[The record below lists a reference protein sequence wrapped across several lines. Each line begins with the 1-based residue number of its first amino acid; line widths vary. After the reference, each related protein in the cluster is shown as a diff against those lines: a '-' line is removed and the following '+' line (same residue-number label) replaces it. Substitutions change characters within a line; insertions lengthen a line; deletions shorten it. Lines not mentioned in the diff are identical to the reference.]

1 MAKEA
6 AWREPRRR
14 CHPARRAASAGSE
27 GTAGESRGREARE
40 VPEKV
45 ASVVARVAASR
56 EVTVVA
62 PASGAKQPG
71 EGGRESVSGELVSR
85 VGGLGTRAYL
95 LQATLEA
102 RGQDS

>member
-6 AWREPRRR
+6 AWGELRHR

-27 GTAGESRGREARE
+27 GTAEERRGREARE

-45 ASVVARVAASR
+45 ASVVARVAALR

-62 PASGAKQPG
+62 PASGAKRPG
-71 EGGRESVSGELVSR
+71 EGGRGSVSGELVSR
-85 VGGLGTRAYL
+85 AGGLGTLAYL
-95 LQATLEA
+95 LQANLEP